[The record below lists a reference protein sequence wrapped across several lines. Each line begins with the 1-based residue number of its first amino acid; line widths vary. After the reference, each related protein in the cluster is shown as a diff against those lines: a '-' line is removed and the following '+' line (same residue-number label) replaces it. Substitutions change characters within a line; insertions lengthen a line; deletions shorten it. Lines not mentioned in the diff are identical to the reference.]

1 MNMAEHV
8 SLGKAIECFGF
19 FAKDWCC
26 WIDLLF
32 AFAELSTLISIGV
45 DLFLAFEYSLH

>member
-1 MNMAEHV
+1 
-8 SLGKAIECFGF
+8 
-19 FAKDWCC
+19 
-26 WIDLLF
+26 LF